1 MKDDLTNK
9 RKAAEDLGLPGPE
22 AAPPAEEQKADKKAK
37 EEDEEVHLFPFL
49 AKDDI
54 SKFSREL
61 TSKSCIQF
69 NQMEADA
76 ESIEAKML
84 ISAKLLER
92 MVSCHSWVELPQ
104 LRKRIF
110 YIDNLVTSCHAV
122 LCFFFC

>member
-22 AAPPAEEQKADKKAK
+22 AAPPAEEQKADKKAAK
-37 EEDEEVHLFPFL
+37 EEDEEVHFFNLKEMHPFL
-49 AKDDI
+49 AEDDI
-54 SKFSREL
+54 SKFSRDS

-92 MVSCHSWVELPQ
+92 MVSCHDWMGRSENKDFL
-104 LRKRIF
+104 
-110 YIDNLVTSCHAV
+110 H
-122 LCFFFC
+122 